1 MIDPN
6 RIFSVRD
13 DEEFDRLALEV
24 FRFQVSLCA
33 VPRVPRPT
41 RDRAAI
47 RRAGFRNPFFTDRG
61 FHEPSGL
68 CGRPRAGDGLYQ

>member
-24 FRFQVSLCA
+24 FRFQAEACAPYREYLDLLGVGPQSVGQVS
-33 VPRVPRPT
+33 
-41 RDRAAI
+41 
-47 RRAGFRNPFFTDRG
+47 
-61 FHEPSGL
+61 
-68 CGRPRAGDGLYQ
+68 